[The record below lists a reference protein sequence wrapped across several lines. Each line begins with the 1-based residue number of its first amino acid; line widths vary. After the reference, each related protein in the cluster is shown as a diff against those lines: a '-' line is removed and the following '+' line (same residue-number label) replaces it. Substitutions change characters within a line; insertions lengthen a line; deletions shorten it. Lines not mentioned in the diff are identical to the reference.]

1 LAASVLAVFGFFS
14 IVTLSS
20 FSSFVDVANM
30 PMPSVGRTPALAFK
44 SDDIAREATRFLQAE
59 ASV

>member
-1 LAASVLAVFGFFS
+1 LAASVLAVFGFLC

-20 FSSFVDVANM
+20 ISSFVDVAYM
-30 PMPSVGRTPALAFK
+30 PIPSVGRTPALAFK
-44 SDDIAREATRFLQAE
+44 SDDIAREATRFLEAE

>member
-1 LAASVLAVFGFFS
+1 LDFLVSSL
-14 IVTLSS
+14 LSS
-20 FSSFVDVANM
+20 ISAFVDAANM

-44 SDDIAREATRFLQAE
+44 SDDIARKATRFLQAE